1 MSAPELNQP
10 PETGR
15 IVLAGR
21 RYVVERDFG
30 RMPDTIAPAR
40 VSQVAVDAS
49 GRVHVLRR
57 GAVPVVV
64 FAPDGAFLSSYGQG
78 QVFDPHGISID
89 AADRTFVVDRDAH
102 QVLCFGPDGIL
113 LFALGDRHQ
122 PRWQEPFNHPTQA
135 AIAADGE
142 IYVADGY
149 GNGRIHRFDAEG
161 RFLASFGSIGNAPG
175 DFMTP
180 HALLVDRL
188 DRILVCDRENDRVQI
203 FDRSGCWLASWV
215 GLCRPMDLCEA
226 EDGTILVTDQ
236 VPSLTCFALDG
247 ERLGRARP
255 SLNGAHG
262 IACAADGTL
271 YLAEIDPTSIT
282 RLSPCP

>member
-40 VSQVAVDAS
+40 VSQVAVDGS

-64 FAPDGAFLSSYGQG
+64 FAPDGAFLFSYGQG

-89 AADRTFVVDRDAH
+89 AADRAFVVDRDAH
-102 QVLCFGPDGIL
+102 QVLCYGPDGKL
-113 LFALGDRHQ
+113 LFALGDRHR
-122 PRWQEPFNHPTQA
+122 PRWQEPFNHPTKA
-135 AIAADGE
+135 AVAADGE
-142 IYVADGY
+142 IYVSDGY
-149 GNGRIHRFDAEG
+149 GNGRIHRFDAKG

-180 HALLVDRL
+180 HSLLIDRL
-188 DRILVCDRENDRVQI
+188 DRILVCDRENDRVQL
-203 FDRSGCWLASWV
+203 FDRSGRFLASRD

-236 VPSLTCFALDG
+236 VPSLTCFAPDG

-255 SLNGAHG
+255 SLKGAHG
-262 IACAADGTL
+262 IARAADGTL
-271 YLAEIDPTSIT
+271 YLAEIDPTSVT
-282 RLSPCP
+282 RLSHCP